1 VRASRRICHE
11 SPLVGDVDPQER
23 FERFPRDFTMK
34 GMFFSRLL
42 ELDPALN
49 GVKLLDRMSVT
60 LRARPA
66 LGRYLPFSDYPQVDY
81 SRLAYEIAIAREP
94 KVDAVEAMRRLARLD
109 IETFASS
116 KLGTVVFA
124 LVGDD
129 PLEALLKL
137 PDMYRMSLRGGEV
150 KARLTARDV
159 VELEYSEFYGWLDC
173 YPIGHLEALV
183 AHFGRGCEI
192 EYDLDT
198 ENAGRFHVHLLP

>member
-1 VRASRRICHE
+1 MRASRRVAYDR
-11 SPLVGDVDPQER
+11 PLVGHVDAEER

-42 ELDPALN
+42 DLEASSARGP
-49 GVKLLDRMSVT
+49 LLERASVR

-81 SRLAYEIAIAREP
+81 SRLAYEIAIARHP
-94 KVDAVEAMRRLARLD
+94 TVDPVEAMRLLARLD

-129 PLEALLKL
+129 PIGALLKL

-150 KARLTARDV
+150 FATLSSRDV
-159 VELEYSEFYGWLDC
+159 VELSYRDFYGWLDC
-173 YPIGHLEALV
+173 YPIGHIEALLG
-183 AHFGRGCEI
+183 HFDRRCEI
-192 EYDLDT
+192 EYDLDS
-198 ENAGRFHVHLLP
+198 EFAGRFHVHLFP

>member
-1 VRASRRICHE
+1 MRASRRVE
-11 SPLVGDVDPQER
+11 YDRPLVGDVDPQER

-42 ELDPALN
+42 DLEESSVRGP
-49 GVKLLDRMSVT
+49 LLERMSVQ

-81 SRLAYEIAIAREP
+81 SRLAYEIAIERNPRVEP
-94 KVDAVEAMRRLARLD
+94 VEAMRRLARLD
-109 IETFASS
+109 IATFAAS

-124 LVGDD
+124 LVGDSPVD
-129 PLEALLKL
+129 ALLKI

-150 KARLTARDV
+150 FATLSSRDV
-159 VELEYSEFYGWLDC
+159 VELSYRDFYGWLDC
-173 YPIGHLEALV
+173 YPIGHIEALLT
-183 AHFGRGCEI
+183 HFGRRCEI

-198 ENAGRFHVHLLP
+198 EYAGRFHVHLLP

>member
-1 VRASRRICHE
+1 MRASRRVE
-11 SPLVGDVDPQER
+11 YDRPLVGDVDPEER

-42 ELDPALN
+42 DLEDTSLRGP
-49 GVKLLDRMSVT
+49 LLERMSVQ

-81 SRLAYEIAIAREP
+81 SRLAYEIAIERNP
-94 KVDAVEAMRRLARLD
+94 RVDPVEAMRRLARLD
-109 IETFASS
+109 IATFAAS

-129 PLEALLKL
+129 PIDALLKL

-150 KARLTARDV
+150 FATLSSRDV
-159 VELEYSEFYGWLDC
+159 VELSYRDFYGWLDC
-173 YPIGHLEALV
+173 YPIGHIEALLS
-183 AHFGRGCEI
+183 HFERRCEI
-192 EYDLDT
+192 EYDLDS
-198 ENAGRFHVHLLP
+198 EYAGRFHVHLSP